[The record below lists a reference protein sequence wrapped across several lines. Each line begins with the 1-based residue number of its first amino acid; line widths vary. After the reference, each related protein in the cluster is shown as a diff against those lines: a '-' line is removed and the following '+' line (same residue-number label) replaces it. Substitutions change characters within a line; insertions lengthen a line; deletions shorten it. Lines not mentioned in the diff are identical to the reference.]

1 MKTIDSALKTV
12 EEKWLQTLFTHCK
25 EIFSQTCLPSHDET
39 HHYRVWLF
47 AKQLIRELGQANYTF
62 DANQVEKIIL
72 AIFFHDTGLSVQ
84 PGAEH
89 GKFSRTFAEDFFDRS
104 SQKPIDDLDEVLTVI
119 EKHDDKEYADTFAEQ
134 PVSPDG
140 LFPVVN
146 ASDDLDAF
154 GITGIYRY
162 AEIYLLRGIQ
172 GKDLAIQVLDNS
184 ANRFQHFFN
193 TYGFLKRFA
202 EQQRIR
208 FQILQKFYHDLVL
221 QHKTGNVSQSTGPSA
236 VIHQI
241 EQCIL
246 KKKLPLEQVCKEVE
260 NGSNDPYV
268 LDFFRLL
275 GDEVGD
281 AIVIL
286 RGSPS
291 DNGQT
296 IVMQ

>member
-1 MKTIDSALKTV
+1 VKTIDSALKTV

-25 EIFSQTCLPSHDET
+25 EIFSQTYLPSHDET

-47 AKQLIRELGQANYTF
+47 AQQLIRELDQANYTL

-84 PGAEH
+84 PGTEH
-89 GKFSRTFAEDFFDRS
+89 GKYSRKFAEDFFDRS
-104 SQKPIDDLDEVLTVI
+104 SQKPIDDLDEVLTII
-119 EKHDDKEYADTFAEQ
+119 EKHDDKEYAETFAEQ
-134 PVSPDG
+134 PAYPDG

-172 GKDLAIQVLDNS
+172 GKDLAIQVLENS
-184 ANRFQHFFN
+184 ANRFQHFYN
-193 TYGFLKRFA
+193 TYVFLKRFA

-208 FQILQKFYHDLVL
+208 YQILQKFYHDLVL

-260 NGSNDPYV
+260 NGSNDSYV

-275 GDEVGD
+275 GEEYNSNSM
-281 AIVIL
+281 VI
-286 RGSPS
+286 
-291 DNGQT
+291 Q
-296 IVMQ
+296 